1 MKQKTNNLLGYA
13 AKNMDVISNA
23 YVRSVHTRRNKAL
36 GITIIHMNILRIPT
50 KRVWMVMRVYT
61 WDLRIF
67 IPGDVW

>member
-1 MKQKTNNLLGYA
+1 MLQ
-13 AKNMDVISNA
+13 KNMDVISNT
-23 YVRSVHTRRNKAL
+23 YVRNVHTGRNKAL

-61 WDLRIF
+61 WDLPIF